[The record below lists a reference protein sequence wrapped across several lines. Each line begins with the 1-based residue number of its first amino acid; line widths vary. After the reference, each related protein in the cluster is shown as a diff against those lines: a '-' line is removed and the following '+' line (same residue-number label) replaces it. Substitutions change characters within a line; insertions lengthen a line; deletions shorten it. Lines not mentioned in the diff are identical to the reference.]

1 MKTLEKSILQG
12 TTHMRTHLE
21 VDPVVGLRSLEG
33 IQPLIEEYKWAIDL
47 EICVFPQ
54 EGLLNNPGTDELMV
68 EGLKQGCHVVGGAP
82 YTDSDPPGQIDRLFE
97 MAREYDVDVDMHLD
111 FGNTPEGMTIEHVC
125 NRTEEYG
132 WGGRVT
138 VGHMTQL
145 STLEVPELE
154 RITRRLADV
163 GVAVTVLPSTD
174 LYLMGRHQD
183 HNVLRGVVPIHKM
196 LRHGVN
202 CNLSSNNV
210 LNPFTPFG
218 DCSLIRMANLYAN
231 ICQVGQIDDT
241 IECFDMVTRRSAEL
255 LNLDDYGIEVGKSA
269 DLVVIDNSDRQG
281 AVAELSQPLM
291 GIKRG
296 HVDVQARAG
305 PTPPA
310 RALTMPD
317 LPFEDPVG
325 AFCRRNHVALKGAGG
340 GPLAGLS
347 FGAKDVFHIAGT
359 RTGFGH
365 PTWLATHEAPAE
377 DRGRGAAAARC
388 GGRRRRQDP
397 HRRAGVQPHRREPA
411 LRYAGQH
418 ARARSHSRGLVQRL
432 RGGGHGRARRLRHRH
447 RLRGLGPAAGE
458 LLRHLRHASDGRPRA
473 ARRGD
478 PVRPAL
484 RRRRLVSRATPE
496 CWSGSGAC
504 SWPTTRNR
512 RRRAGCFAPST
523 PSRWW
528 TKRCPAPWTLRSRRW
543 RLASARSRT

>member
-1 MKTLEKSILQG
+1 MDLILRNALIVGAENEPPVDIGIEGGRVAAVETGLAAEGEEIDVGGRLVSPGFIETHIHLDKSCLLDRCKSVEGTLEEAISEVAKAKQNFQPEEVRERAVRTLEKCILQG

-33 IQPLIEEYKWAIDL
+33 IQPLIDEYKWAIDL

-68 EGLKQGCHVVGGAP
+68 EGLKRGCHVVGGAP

-97 MAREYDVDVDMHLD
+97 MAREFDVDVDMHLD

-132 WGGRVT
+132 YGGRVT

-145 STLEVPELE
+145 STMAVPELE

-269 DLVVIDNSDRQG
+269 DLVVIDNTDRQS

-296 HVDVQARAG
+296 HV
-305 PTPPA
+305 T
-310 RALTMPD
+310 
-317 LPFEDPVG
+317 F
-325 AFCRRNHVALKGAGG
+325 
-340 GPLAGLS
+340 
-347 FGAKDVFHIAGT
+347 
-359 RTGFGH
+359 
-365 PTWLATHEAPAE
+365 
-377 DRGRGAAAARC
+377 
-388 GGRRRRQDP
+388 
-397 HRRAGVQPHRREPA
+397 RREPA
-411 LRYAGQH
+411 ELRWP
-418 ARARSHSRGLVQRL
+418 
-432 RGGGHGRARRLRHRH
+432 GH
-447 RLRGLGPAAGE
+447 
-458 LLRHLRHASDGRPRA
+458 
-473 ARRGD
+473 
-478 PVRPAL
+478 
-484 RRRRLVSRATPE
+484 
-496 CWSGSGAC
+496 
-504 SWPTTRNR
+504 
-512 RRRAGCFAPST
+512 
-523 PSRWW
+523 
-528 TKRCPAPWTLRSRRW
+528 
-543 RLASARSRT
+543 